1 MQKPDLDRIWE
12 TFIKIGLPNELS
24 LARVIHLI
32 RFKIYMTIS
41 NLREKEVINWYS
53 FLIHSRKTGVPTT
66 EDDNNLYF
74 HIRVSLKNH
83 VKPSDFVDL
92 LPNYCVLTR
101 KRKRKPVETISGIN
115 KSLLKNE
122 EIEEAWRI
130 IGEQSEWVMNMLNI
144 YKEEIEMSI
153 YPKQISQ
160 FLHYYFNMMA
170 LSISAKCPKCGHI
183 FAFQV

>member
-1 MQKPDLDRIWE
+1 MERPDLDRMWE
-12 TFIKIGLPNELS
+12 TFIKIGLPSEIS
-24 LARVIHLI
+24 IARVIHAI
-32 RFKIYMTIS
+32 RFKIYPTIS
-41 NLREKEVINWYS
+41 DLRKKKVINWYS
-53 FLIHSRKTGVPTT
+53 FLIHNRKSGVPTT

-74 HIRVSLKNH
+74 HIRLALKKD
-83 VKPSDFVDL
+83 VKPNDFRES
-92 LPNYCVLTR
+92 LPNYYVMTR
-101 KRKRKPVETISGIN
+101 PIKRRLESISGID
-115 KSLLKNE
+115 KSIIRNE

-170 LSISAKCPKCGHI
+170 LSISAECPKCGHI